1 MVPAFDVI
9 SRDLLS
15 SVAEPEPHRAH
26 LKKKNWD
33 VVCMVGPIFYFSFF
47 GLSINTINVKIITEE
62 YRKKCFITPPY
73 FTPGF
78 LMKTIRGRGL

>member
-26 LKKKNWD
+26 LKKKIWD
-33 VVCMVGPIFYFSFF
+33 VVCMVGPIFLFLFF
-47 GLSINTINVKIITEE
+47 WPFNKHN
-62 YRKKCFITPPY
+62 
-73 FTPGF
+73 
-78 LMKTIRGRGL
+78 